1 MIFIS
6 CVQFFSYGFFPA
18 THFSMAAKC
27 VFFLDARIESAVH
40 VEKWFNL
47 VYYMAAAFICLGALY
62 PNYKMVFA
70 NYIRYSQISVG
81 FTCSLVLVT
90 VAQTVYM
97 VCGYG
102 SKETKNVEGKLDRY
116 EEMFNFNT

>member
-1 MIFIS
+1 
-6 CVQFFSYGFFPA
+6 
-18 THFSMAAKC
+18 MAAKC

-70 NYIRYSQISVG
+70 NYIRYSQISVA

-102 SKETKNVEGKLDRY
+102 SRETKNVEGKLDKY